1 MPASGS
7 GAERALMRA
16 DRLVVAV
23 WLGLL
28 LASLGVAVWLWREL
42 EGVAIAPEGW
52 LALAAGALLTI
63 AVGVGLVRLMF
74 ISHKRGF
81 DERAHHEGE

>member
-1 MPASGS
+1 M
-7 GAERALMRA
+7 
-16 DRLVVAV
+16 
-23 WLGLL
+23 
-28 LASLGVAVWLWREL
+28 
-42 EGVAIAPEGW
+42 AIAPEGW
-52 LALAAGALLTI
+52 LALAAGALLTL